1 MKTIKITDRKI
12 PKEYEFQK
20 RPAQRSNQDL
30 KYSSSSSSFYVS
42 KIMNQNKIKNQ
53 SLINESL
60 PNLKK
65 NIQKIFSNEDEK
77 EKIFQFLIKKNRDKS
92 TNESKDVKK
101 VLETS
106 ENKPFKHFD
115 PKKVKS
121 PDYNEHYTSNPI
133 QSRNKDSARS
143 CIHIGNI
150 NNTKD
155 TYTKNTYKYSGVSGL
170 YPEDKPL
177 NQNEIYKGNN
187 FYHNTNN
194 NICTNLITNNSNNS
208 ILERNKRRN
217 KVEHI
222 AIYNTF
228 NNTFNNFR
236 IPKNKDDKNI
246 SDKSMDNNNNYY
258 CYRNSSNKTENNNLE
273 NNPYKDYMRNTNTFG
288 INKKILEN
296 SNKKNQNQIDI
307 NYYSENKQKDDNNNN
322 IKKNYYFKRT
332 KNDLF
337 KAQKTDNFPT
347 QKTSIINNN
356 KNYYYIHKKPKYKK
370 ILFRKN
376 IITDDSNVEI
386 NNINEK
392 NGDNQVYEKKNYY
405 DIYGNRDRDIR
416 TYTLENIQKSPTHIN
431 NNEKMN
437 KTIDNDVDNKS
448 IKLKTI
454 KINIDKNTNK
464 KISNSPISFRFN
476 KYYMK
481 NTFNNNNNNNSNYAN
496 MNNYYNS
503 RSNKRIYEKRD
514 TFHRSPRQS
523 IINKYLDNN
532 TKDINIPNNDKRMS
546 NPFNNIINNNTN
558 NNDNNN
564 MISNK
569 LVFNN
574 EEEIIDFIKRKYN
587 KRNVG
592 DIFSRNEYGNN
603 NVVDEIKNSGG
614 KYSRMSTEEGNLIKL
629 RNEELSSEITQLKND
644 NKKYKKELNDM
655 KTKFN
660 DLSKQI
666 NTIKDNRK

>member
-1 MKTIKITDRKI
+1 MKTMKITDRKM

-20 RPAQRSNQDL
+20 KQAQRSNQDL
-30 KYSSSSSSFYVS
+30 KYSSSQSSFYVS

-92 TNESKDVKK
+92 TNESKDVKQA
-101 VLETS
+101 LETS
-106 ENKPFKHFD
+106 ENKPFRQFD

-121 PDYNEHYTSNPI
+121 PSYNDHYASNPI
-133 QSRNKDSARS
+133 QNKNKDLTRS
-143 CIHIGNI
+143 CIHIGKI
-150 NNTKD
+150 NKPKD
-155 TYTKNTYKYSGVSGL
+155 TYTKNTYKCSDVSGL
-170 YPEDKPL
+170 YPEDAPL
-177 NQNEIYKGNN
+177 NQNEIYKDNN
-187 FYHNTNN
+187 FYHYTNN

-208 ILERNKRRN
+208 ILDRNKEHN

-246 SDKSMDNNNNYY
+246 NNKSIDNNNNYY
-258 CYRNSSNKTENNNLE
+258 CYRNSSNKTENNTLE
-273 NNPYKDYMRNTNTFG
+273 NNPYKDYMRNSNLFG

-296 SNKKNQNQIDI
+296 SNKKNQIDI
-307 NYYSENKQKDDNNNN
+307 SYSDNKKKDDNNKN
-322 IKKNYYFKRT
+322 IKKNYYFKRA

-347 QKTSIINNN
+347 KKNSIINNSFTN
-356 KNYYYIHKKPKYKK
+356 NTKSYFYIHKKPKYKK
-370 ILFRKN
+370 IISRRN
-376 IITDDSNVEI
+376 IITDDSNIEI

-392 NGDNQVYEKKNYY
+392 NGDNQVYEKKINYY
-405 DIYGNRDRDIR
+405 DIYGNKDIR
-416 TYTLENIQKSPTHIN
+416 TNTLENIQKTPMNIN

-437 KTIDNDVDNKS
+437 KTVDNDVDNKS
-448 IKLKTI
+448 MKLKTI
-454 KINIDKNTNK
+454 KINIDKNKNNRF
-464 KISNSPISFRFN
+464 SNSPISFRFN
-476 KYYMK
+476 KYCLK
-481 NTFNNNNNNNSNYAN
+481 NAINNNNNSNYTN
-496 MNNYYNS
+496 MNNFYNS

-514 TFHRSPRQS
+514 TFQRSPRQS
-523 IINKYLDNN
+523 IINKYLENN
-532 TKDINIPNNDKRMS
+532 TKDINIPNNGKRMS
-546 NPFNNIINNNTN
+546 NPINNIINNNN
-558 NNDNNN
+558 NINNN
-564 MISNK
+564 MINNK

-587 KRNVG
+587 KRNVD
-592 DIFSRNEYGNN
+592 DILNRNEYGNN
-603 NVVDEIKNSGG
+603 NVVDETKNSGG